1 MRKRLIPVL
10 LLDGA
15 RRLVKTERFGARTYI
30 GDPFNVVRLFN
41 EKEVDEIAILDIDAG
56 PEGRRP
62 DFGFMKEL
70 ASECFMPLSYGG
82 GIRSVAD
89 CEELNRLG
97 VEKFVLGQGGFE
109 PEVVRSVSEV
119 FGSQAVV
126 VCIDAVG
133 SGDRAHCV
141 TRSGRQG
148 HKIHPLTHALA
159 AQAAGAGEIILQ
171 SVDRDGTRSGM
182 DLDMVRRVSQS
193 LEIPV
198 VALGGA
204 GDISHL
210 MDGLAAG
217 ASAVASGSAFTFIGR
232 RRAVLVTY
240 PSRWEVDVAMVRS
253 GAGGP

>member
-1 MRKRLIPVL
+1 
-10 LLDGA
+10 
-15 RRLVKTERFGARTYI
+15 
-30 GDPFNVVRLFN
+30 
-41 EKEVDEIAILDIDAG
+41 
-56 PEGRRP
+56 
-62 DFGFMKEL
+62 
-70 ASECFMPLSYGG
+70 
-82 GIRSVAD
+82 
-89 CEELNRLG
+89 
-97 VEKFVLGQGGFE
+97 
-109 PEVVRSVSEV
+109 
-119 FGSQAVV
+119 
-126 VCIDAVG
+126 
-133 SGDRAHCV
+133 
-141 TRSGRQG
+141 
-148 HKIHPLTHALA
+148 
-159 AQAAGAGEIILQ
+159 
-171 SVDRDGTRSGM
+171 M